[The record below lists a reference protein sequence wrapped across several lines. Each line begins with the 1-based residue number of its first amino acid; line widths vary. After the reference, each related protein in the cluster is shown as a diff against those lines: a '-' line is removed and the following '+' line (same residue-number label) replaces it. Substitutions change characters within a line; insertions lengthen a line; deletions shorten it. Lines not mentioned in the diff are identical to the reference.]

1 MKRRDLMVIGL
12 AALAATPLTA
22 QAGDRLWR
30 LGVLAIIDDPTVPG
44 VVFPELARRGFV
56 EGRTL
61 VVDVRIGTEDQ
72 MPGLARE
79 LVAVTPD
86 VILAI
91 SDWAVRPAMRATN
104 EIPIV
109 ASPMGADP
117 VAAGVA
123 ASWARPG
130 ANVTGVS
137 LIAPELEIKRL
148 DILREAVPKARRI
161 ATLSTHRRTTEP
173 GLAPMRTAAT
183 TAKIELIEFYVDRPD
198 EYKRAFAAMRAA
210 GAEALVIVPTPE
222 LNHDATELAALALES
237 GLPTICGDRRNA
249 ERGCLIG
256 YGPNIAELL
265 QQAADDVVRI
275 FQGAKVGELPFRG
288 PTRFESAVNL
298 RSARHLGLTLP
309 AGLLQSADEVIE

>member
-1 MKRRDLMVIGL
+1 MVIGL

-104 EIPIV
+104 VIPIV

-137 LIAPELEIKRL
+137 RQNSKSS
-148 DILREAVPKARRI
+148 V
-161 ATLSTHRRTTEP
+161 STYC
-173 GLAPMRTAAT
+173 
-183 TAKIELIEFYVDRPD
+183 AKPFP
-198 EYKRAFAAMRAA
+198 KRAGSQRCRHI
-210 GAEALVIVPTPE
+210 GGRPSL
-222 LNHDATELAALALES
+222 
-237 GLPTICGDRRNA
+237 GW
-249 ERGCLIG
+249 RGCARL
-256 YGPNIAELL
+256 PR
-265 QQAADDVVRI
+265 QQR
-275 FQGAKVGELPFRG
+275 L
-288 PTRFESAVNL
+288 S
-298 RSARHLGLTLP
+298 
-309 AGLLQSADEVIE
+309 